1 MYLRLLTSA
10 QIRIAPDDFY
20 GFIMNPDTGMQM
32 DVKEFCELF
41 VDPMGKEAGTV
52 KHFYH
57 VFIRGLTGDGKTTFK
72 YLHSLGPCTFMLKL
86 HTLTDAVRMGKWSL
100 WSLIMNLTPPVSLCL
115 FYIGM

>member
-20 GFIMNPDTGMQM
+20 AFIMHPDTGMQM

-52 KHFYH
+52 KQ
-57 VFIRGLTGDGKTTFK
+57 FIGRSFV
-72 YLHSLGPCTFMLKL
+72 
-86 HTLTDAVRMGKWSL
+86 A
-100 WSLIMNLTPPVSLCL
+100 
-115 FYIGM
+115 